1 MKWDKR
7 GALGAMLLTVLS
19 ILPQAA
25 DANDLV
31 RIGSFQ
37 GISDAGI
44 FVAKEKGFFAEQG
57 IDIEIQV
64 VGSASD
70 VTTAFASG
78 KLDVAGGSPSAGIY
92 NAIRQGLPIEIV
104 ADSGN
109 TSPGFGYSAFMV
121 RKEMADKIKE
131 IADIRGHTLAAT
143 GYYAGASNEV
153 TVHHLLSAG
162 GVKESELK
170 IVALSFP
177 DIMTSLG
184 TKAIDAGILIEPLV
198 TMAVEQNVA
207 VVWKRGD
214 AVYPSQQ
221 YACLMFGPSMTKRT
235 QVAERFMTAY
245 LKGVRFYNDAL
256 KGKAPKAELVAILTK
271 NTAAKN
277 AALYDKMVYPG
288 LNPNGTLNVTGM
300 AKDMQWFVD
309 AKRMKEPIDL
319 SKVVNTSYV
328 DAALKKIGKYE

>member
-1 MKWDKR
+1 MNPGKC
-7 GALGAMLLTVLS
+7 GALGAMFLAILLTQ
-19 ILPQAA
+19 PRTA

-31 RIGSFQ
+31 RVGSFK

-57 IDIEIQV
+57 IDIEIEV

-78 KLDVAGGSPSAGIY
+78 KLDVAGGSPSVGIY
-92 NAIRQGLPIEIV
+92 NAIKQGLPIEIV

-121 RKEMADKIKE
+121 RKALADKIKE
-131 IADIRGHTLAAT
+131 PADLRGHTLAAT
-143 GYYAGASNEV
+143 GYNAGASNEV
-153 TVHHLLSAG
+153 TVHHLLSSG
-162 GVKESELK
+162 GVKENELK
-170 IVALSFP
+170 IVSLSFP
-177 DIMTSLG
+177 DVLTSLG
-184 TKAIDAGILIEPLV
+184 TGAVDVGILIEPLV
-198 TMAVEQNVA
+198 TVAVEQGVA

-221 YACLMFGPSMTKRT
+221 YANLMYGPSLTKRP
-235 QVAERFMTAY
+235 QVAERFMVAY
-245 LKGVRFYNDAL
+245 LKGVRFYNDVL
-256 KGKAPKAELVAILTK
+256 RGKAPKAELVAILTK

-288 LNPNGTLNVTGM
+288 LNPNGTLNVAGM

-319 SKVVNTSYV
+319 SKVVNTAYV